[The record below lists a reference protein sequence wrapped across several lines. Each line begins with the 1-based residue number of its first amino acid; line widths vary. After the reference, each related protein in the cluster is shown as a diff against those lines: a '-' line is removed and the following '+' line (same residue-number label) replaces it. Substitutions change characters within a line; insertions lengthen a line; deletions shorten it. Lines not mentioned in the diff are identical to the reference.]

1 MGIPELRRID
11 ISNFVLEH
19 QRASINELARHLH
32 VSEETIRRDLN
43 ALHAQGG
50 VVKVHGGAIAPN
62 TPRHATFERRSLLQS
77 EEKRRIALAARKLF
91 AAGESLMIDAGSTTH
106 IFSEVMAPC
115 GPFTV
120 ITNSLQVARNFW
132 QVGKGHTVVML
143 GGNLLLDTEETLG
156 EIALQQL
163 KQFSVDHAILTISGI
178 TEAGQIMRYR
188 IDEVM
193 IARAMVERAKNVTI
207 IADHSKIFRPA
218 LMTIC
223 DISQVTHLVTDRE
236 PPAQFAKL
244 LADCGTNVVVA
255 V

>member
-1 MGIPELRRID
+1 MGIPESRRID
-11 ISNFVLEH
+11 ISHFVLEH
-19 QRASINELARHLH
+19 QHAGIKELANHLN

-43 ALHAQGG
+43 ILHSQGN
-50 VVKVHGGAIAPN
+50 VVKVHGGAVAPN
-62 TPRHATFERRSLLQS
+62 TPGHGTFERRSVLQS

-91 AAGESLMIDAGSTTH
+91 TTGQSLMIDAGSTTH
-106 IFSEVMAPC
+106 ILSEVMSPC

-120 ITNSLQVARNFW
+120 ITNSLRVARNFW

-193 IARAMVERAKNVTI
+193 IARAMIERAKNVTI
-207 IADHSKIFRPA
+207 VADHSKIFRPA

-223 DISQVTHLVTDRE
+223 DLSQVTHLVTDRE

-244 LADCGTNVVVA
+244 LADCGTTVVVA
-255 V
+255 A